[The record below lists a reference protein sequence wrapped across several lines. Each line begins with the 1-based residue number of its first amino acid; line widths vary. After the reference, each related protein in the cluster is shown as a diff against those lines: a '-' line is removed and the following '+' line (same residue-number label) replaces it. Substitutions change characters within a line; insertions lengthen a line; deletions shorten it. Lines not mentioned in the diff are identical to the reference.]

1 MVTAA
6 ADGRNAR
13 GGHAEYALVSTTAV
27 FSARRGTIT
36 TAAAGAGLRATAAAA
51 AVPPRGGDGLTS
63 AHGLGSELRIL

>member
-1 MVTAA
+1 MVTA

-51 AVPPRGGDGLTS
+51 VPPRGGDGLTS